1 MTDAQVADQAFT
13 LSEMASD
20 DSVTMSVLA
29 GREGRYA
36 EMRPLNEPPVTYLAE
51 TEAPV
56 YVLTNGKRGVGLG
69 TKGNTVSPDGDRRTV
84 ILITG
89 RRTLCL
95 VGKRETDEVVE
106 VPHDSIA
113 SVSYSRGLRKHRLVL
128 QTPGSAYHCWV
139 HRKTGT
145 QLLDNVIEFV
155 DGQRPEEPTT
165 VEDDRASRIT
175 YRGRP
180 VRSDAN
186 AVPGRADDGGSAD
199 ASVENDDDNGIDE
212 TATLTYRGQSY
223 EKT

>member
-1 MTDAQVADQAFT
+1 MTDARTADLAFT

-36 EMRPLNEPPVTYLAE
+36 EARPLNDPPVTYLAE

-56 YVLTNGKRGVGLG
+56 YLLTNGKRGIGLG

-84 ILITG
+84 ILVTG

-95 VGKRETDEVVE
+95 VGKREADEVIE
-106 VPHDSIA
+106 VPHESLA

-128 QTPGSAYHCWV
+128 ATPESVFHCWV

-145 QLLDNVIEFV
+145 QLLDDVVAFL
-155 DGQRPEEPTT
+155 DGKRQEEPTT
-165 VEDDRASRIT
+165 VDDDRASRIT

-180 VRSDAN
+180 VRSGDTAPSGQ
-186 AVPGRADDGGSAD
+186 AGDGGAG
-199 ASVENDDDNGIDE
+199 ATVENDGDTGDDE
-212 TATLTYRGQSY
+212 TVTLTYRGQSY
-223 EKT
+223 ERT